1 MLTKTISKSVS
12 KRLAVQKPKK
22 RKTKT
27 IRGLV
32 EDAAVLLQKI
42 RRIESADANGYC
54 PCSSCGKVY
63 HWTELQGGHYVPRT
77 KTATKLEEHNINPLC
92 ASCNCFRAEEAR
104 CPYSIWMI
112 ETYGYPYVKWLE
124 AESKKEKKW
133 SRPELM
139 ELINSYRERLRA
151 LEG

>member
-1 MLTKTISKSVS
+1 MLTKTKT
-12 KRLAVQKPKK
+12 RK
-22 RKTKT
+22 RKAKS

-42 RRIESADANGYC
+42 RRIECADEQGYC
-54 PCSSCGKVY
+54 PCSACGKVY

-92 ASCNCFRAEEAR
+92 VSCNKFRAEEAR

-112 ETYGYPYVKWLE
+112 ETYGYQYVKWLE
-124 AESKKEKKW
+124 AESRKEKKW
-133 SRPELM
+133 LRADVEL
-139 ELINSYRERLRA
+139 LIEGYKERLKA
-151 LEG
+151 LEE